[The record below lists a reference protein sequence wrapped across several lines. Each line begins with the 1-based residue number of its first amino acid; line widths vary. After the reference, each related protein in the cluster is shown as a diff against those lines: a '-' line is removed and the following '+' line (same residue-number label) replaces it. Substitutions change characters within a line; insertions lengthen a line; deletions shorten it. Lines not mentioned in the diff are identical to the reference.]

1 MIYVIKFHA
10 ICESNIFRLL
20 YMNVIRRL
28 DNFINAD
35 VH

>member
-1 MIYVIKFHA
+1 MYVIKFHA
-10 ICESNIFRLL
+10 ICESNSFKLL
-20 YMNVIRRL
+20 YMNVISRL